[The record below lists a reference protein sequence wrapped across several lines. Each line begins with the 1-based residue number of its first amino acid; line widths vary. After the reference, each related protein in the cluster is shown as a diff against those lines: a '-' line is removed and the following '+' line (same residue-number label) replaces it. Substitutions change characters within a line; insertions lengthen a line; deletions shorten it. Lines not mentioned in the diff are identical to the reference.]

1 MLTLSV
7 SILFEVRDKEDWS
20 LRVKIAT
27 VAASGVEKGQN
38 TAKGYKGTSWGHVR
52 LWRGGDVGVC
62 VCQNL
67 LSLFKIIVNDQ
78 TVIKTD

>member
-20 LRVKIAT
+20 LRIKTGT

-38 TAKGYKGTSWGHVR
+38 TAKGYEGTFWGHVR
-52 LWRGGDVGVC
+52 LWKGGDVGVC
-62 VCQNL
+62 MCQNL
-67 LSLFKIIVNDQ
+67 PSLFKIIVND
-78 TVIKTD
+78 

>member
-20 LRVKIAT
+20 LRIKIAT

-38 TAKGYKGTSWGHVR
+38 TAKGYKGTSWGRVR

-67 LSLFKIIVNDQ
+67 PSLFKIIVNDQ